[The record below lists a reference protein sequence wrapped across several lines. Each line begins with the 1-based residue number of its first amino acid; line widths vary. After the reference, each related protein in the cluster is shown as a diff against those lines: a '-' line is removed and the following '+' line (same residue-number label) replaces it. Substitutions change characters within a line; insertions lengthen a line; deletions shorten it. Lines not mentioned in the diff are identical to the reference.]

1 MSFIC
6 LPVET
11 YHWPNLSFC
20 SVKWFVECFWTLNKE
35 AIYRMLNKNARVKK
49 TWQISVSPSVFYT
62 RQKTY
67 LSSVLF

>member
-35 AIYRMLNKNARVKK
+35 AIYIMLNKNARVKK
-49 TWQISVSPSVFYT
+49 NLADKRFA
-62 RQKTY
+62 KCF
-67 LSSVLF
+67 LH